1 VRKGFLMK
9 RKKGEKIKKSR
20 TCTKKG
26 KGERVKRREKKRRE
40 KKRKEKRDERY
51 EEKKMES
58 AEQMETYP
66 CTIFGRLIS
75 LA

>member
-1 VRKGFLMK
+1 MHEERERRESKEK
-9 RKKGEKIKKSR
+9 RKE
-20 TCTKKG
+20 
-26 KGERVKRREKKRRE
+26 EKRREKI
-40 KKRKEKRDERY
+40 

-75 LA
+75 LALMKGVCDYVSVKTLASVP

>member
-1 VRKGFLMK
+1 MHEERERRESKEK
-9 RKKGEKIKKSR
+9 RKE
-20 TCTKKG
+20 
-26 KGERVKRREKKRRE
+26 EKRREKI
-40 KKRKEKRDERY
+40 

-75 LA
+75 LALMKGCWCDYVSVKAAS